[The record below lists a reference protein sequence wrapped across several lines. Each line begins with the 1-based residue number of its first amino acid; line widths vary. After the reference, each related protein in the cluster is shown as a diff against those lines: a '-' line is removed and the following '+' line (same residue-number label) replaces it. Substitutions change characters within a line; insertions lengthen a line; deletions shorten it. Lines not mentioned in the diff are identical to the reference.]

1 MVKVAEGTNAVQA
14 DGQTDDKYNFWSGKS
29 PCWELC
35 NCPDV
40 IKNECPVTQFQFLPC
55 WEVEGTYCKLD
66 DMGSSGKDTT
76 MCQTCRVYKKYGNG
90 EPVRLKLFGKGIDTH
105 LKEME
110 RAYVK

>member
-1 MVKVAEGTNAVQA
+1 MPKVAEVANGI
-14 DGQTDDKYNFWSGKS
+14 QTEDRTDKKANFWTDKS
-29 PCWELC
+29 PCWDLC

-40 IKNECPVTQFQFLPC
+40 IKNECPVTQYQFLPC
-55 WEVEGTYCKLD
+55 WEIEGTYCKLD

-90 EPVRLKLFGKGIDTH
+90 EPVRLKLFGKGMDTH

-110 RAYVK
+110 QAEAK